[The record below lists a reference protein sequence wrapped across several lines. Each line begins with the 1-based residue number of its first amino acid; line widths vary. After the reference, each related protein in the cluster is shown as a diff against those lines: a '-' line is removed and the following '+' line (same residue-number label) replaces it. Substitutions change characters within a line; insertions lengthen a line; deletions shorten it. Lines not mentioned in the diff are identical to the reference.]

1 MTVSDRYA
9 PGTDPGPSYPTAF
22 GITFTPSITGAVIG
36 VAGALAAGWL
46 AMNLLGPAFTQMQDL
61 QAKVAEK
68 QSKITAQDE
77 TLKKLQEVVDRVN
90 KAKAQ
95 NTQVRSL
102 FSNQQA
108 LDTLLLDLNRLI
120 SGKSAVLRKFTPDYT
135 ASGVVTDSSQGAELN
150 NKLKRQVI
158 SVEFEGTFNQ
168 TLEIMRSIDRLQT
181 VLILK
186 DFKME
191 LQSSSGSQENAR
203 PANLVKSSFK
213 LYAYV
218 PVSEEEAAKEAPAG
232 QPASSSGAASP
243 SPSPSPSISPSPSGS
258 PSASPASSPSPKS
271 AN

>member
-9 PGTDPGPSYPTAF
+9 PGTDPGPTYPTAF
-22 GITFTPSITGAVIG
+22 GITFTPPISGAVIG
-36 VAGALAAGWL
+36 VAGTLAAGWL
-46 AMNLLGPAFTQMQDL
+46 AMNLLSPAFTQMQEI
-61 QAKVAEK
+61 QGRVADK
-68 QSKITAQDE
+68 QSKIDAQDK
-77 TLKKLQEVVDRVN
+77 TLKKLQDVVDRVN

-120 SGKSAVLRKFTPDYT
+120 VSKSAVLRKFTPDS
-135 ASGVVTDSSQGAELN
+135 SGIVTDGSQGAELN
-150 NKLKRQVI
+150 NKLKRQVT

-168 TLEIMRSIDRLQT
+168 TLEIMRAVDRLQT

-191 LQSSSGSQENAR
+191 LQQPSGSKEDAR
-203 PANLVKSSFK
+203 PSNLVKSSFK

-218 PVSEEEAAKEAPAG
+218 PLSEEEAAKVAPPAG
-232 QPASSSGAASP
+232 QPAPSGSGAASP
-243 SPSPSPSISPSPSGS
+243 SPAPASN
-258 PSASPASSPSPKS
+258 ASPKP
-271 AN
+271 N

>member
-22 GITFTPSITGAVIG
+22 GITFTPPITGAVIG
-36 VAGALAAGWL
+36 VGGALAAGWL
-46 AMNLLGPAFTQMQDL
+46 AMNLLSPAFTQMQEIQGRVED
-61 QAKVAEK
+61 K
-68 QSKITAQDE
+68 QSKITAQDQ
-77 TLKKLQEVVDRVN
+77 TLKKLQDVVDRVN

-120 SGKSAVLRKFTPDYT
+120 VGKSAILRKFTPDYT

-150 NKLKRQVI
+150 NKLKRQVT

-168 TLEIMRSIDRLQT
+168 TLEIMRAIDRLQT
-181 VLILK
+181 VLILQ

-191 LQSSSGSQENAR
+191 LQQSPEAKEGDR
-203 PANLVKSSFK
+203 PSNLVKSSFK

-218 PVSEEEAAKEAPAG
+218 PLSEEEAAKVAPPAG
-232 QPASSSGAASP
+232 QPAPSGSGAASP
-243 SPSPSPSISPSPSGS
+243 SPAPASN
-258 PSASPASSPSPKS
+258 ASPKP
-271 AN
+271 N